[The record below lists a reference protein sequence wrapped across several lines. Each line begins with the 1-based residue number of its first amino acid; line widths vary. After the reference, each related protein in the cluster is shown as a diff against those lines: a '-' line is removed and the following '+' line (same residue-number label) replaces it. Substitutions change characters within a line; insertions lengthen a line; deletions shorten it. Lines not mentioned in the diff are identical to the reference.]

1 MLHHLVALT
10 SRLAPSAPLVLS
22 IPQPGR
28 RRLRSSDSKLFRR
41 RRRLTRRPRRNE
53 NWRRKP
59 RPRPRLKQRQRLKL
73 RLLRLR
79 LRLPRQR
86 KLLKQLKPRRP
97 LRQPRRQQ
105 SPRLRLPRQPTVSRR
120 CPSETVSPESLPPS
134 QEPTKLQA
142 GALLPTISEALVEVD
157 LEVVVAAVVV
167 VFGKRGLDL
176 FDPTDPLLN
185 NLPPTMLSLLPPQS
199 KMTAGA
205 R

>member
-1 MLHHLVALT
+1 MLQHLVALT
-10 SRLAPSAPLVLS
+10 SRLAPSVPLVLS

-28 RRLRSSDSKLFRR
+28 RRLKSSDSKLSRR
-41 RRRLTRRPRRNE
+41 RRRPTRRPRRNE
-53 NWRRKP
+53 NWRRKL
-59 RPRPRLKQRQRLKL
+59 RPRPRLKLRKRLKL
-73 RLLRLR
+73 RLRP
-79 LRLPRQR
+79 RLPRQR

-97 LRQPRRQQ
+97 LRQLRRQQ
-105 SPRLRLPRQPTVSRR
+105 SPRLRLLRQPTVSRR

-142 GALLPTISEALVEVD
+142 GALLPTISEDLVVVD

-167 VFGKRGLDL
+167 VFEKRGLDL

-185 NLPPTMLSLLPPQS
+185 NLPLAMLSLLPPQP